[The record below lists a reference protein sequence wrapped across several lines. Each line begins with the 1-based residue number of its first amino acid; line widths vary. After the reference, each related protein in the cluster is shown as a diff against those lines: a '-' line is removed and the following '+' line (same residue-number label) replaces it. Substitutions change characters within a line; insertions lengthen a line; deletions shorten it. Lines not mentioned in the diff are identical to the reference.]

1 MIFIVALKNI
11 PIWFL
16 LIIFILANGV
26 SQFTLG
32 GINCT
37 FLDMAPPISGTLFAI
52 SNTISNTAGFLVP
65 LVTGFLTNEESSRE
79 TWNYVWLIY
88 IGVGVL
94 GGLVYII
101 FADCQL
107 QDWTCNEGYGE
118 DDFAP
123 HGFESQS
130 GNSVLTRTTSE
141 QIRPFSSEANTIEQK
156 TKQSTSKNRSQSLDL
171 TQQHSE
177 QESTIVQETTEDLL
191 ISAQVP
197 IPKMNKNSRI
207 SQSKRIQINS
217 TSKNSSDRNIGQREV
232 PEFTVLPVEDNSES
246 FQTSCYLDV
255 NIDINFKKVRK
266 DD

>member
-1 MIFIVALKNI
+1 M
-11 PIWFL
+11 
-16 LIIFILANGV
+16 ANGV

-88 IGVGVL
+88 IGVGIL

-107 QDWTCNEGYGE
+107 QDWTCNQGYGE
-118 DDFAP
+118 DNFAQR
-123 HGFESQS
+123 GFENQS
-130 GNSVLTRTTSE
+130 GNPVLSRTTSE
-141 QIRPFSSEANTIEQK
+141 QIQPFSSDANIEQR
-156 TKQSTSKNRSQSLDL
+156 TKERSNNRSQSLDL

-177 QESTIVQETTEDLL
+177 QESTIVQEKTDDLL

-207 SQSKRIQINS
+207 SGSKRIQINS
-217 TSKNSSDRNIGQREV
+217 TSKNSSDRNVGQREV
-232 PEFTVLPVEDNSES
+232 PEFNVLPVEDNTES